1 MPDSRARLYNTLTL
15 ALLVL
20 SVVICAAYAVLFVAA
35 PQGVAAPPT
44 PLRFA
49 TGAQA
54 AGTPGPTD
62 TPAVTPTPS
71 HGLSGAEG
79 RTPRPTN
86 TSTHTPGP
94 SNTPTATPIIT
105 VTLTGRETPTRTPTS
120 SPTPTPSPTRSPF
133 NYVASVEYQRSIYG
147 QNWVGIAGL
156 VYGLDGKHQTN
167 ILVRAWGDSPLGAEG
182 LEIPSGSAVQY
193 GVSGFEFTLGDKP
206 VIGRWSVQLMAGDGK
221 PLSDV
226 IPVEMNSDPRL
237 NLAYIVFVQN
247 H

>member
-15 ALLVL
+15 ALLAL
-20 SVVICAAYAVLFVAA
+20 SAVVCAAYAILFVAA
-35 PQGVAAPPT
+35 PRSIAA
-44 PLRFA
+44 L
-49 TGAQA
+49 
-54 AGTPGPTD
+54 PTD
-62 TPAVTPTPS
+62 TLGPIGTPTVTPTPS
-71 HGLSGAEG
+71 

-86 TSTHTPGP
+86 TSTHTPRP
-94 SNTPTATPIIT
+94 SDTPTATPVIT
-105 VTLTGRETPTRTPTS
+105 VTLTGRETRTRTPTPG
-120 SPTPTPSPTRSPF
+120 PTHTPSPTLSPF

-167 ILVRAWGDSPLGAEG
+167 ILVRARGDPPLGSDG
-182 LEIPSGSAVQY
+182 LEIPSGIAVQY

-206 VIGRWSVQLMAGDGK
+206 VIGRWNVQLIADDGK

>member
-15 ALLVL
+15 ALLAL
-20 SVVICAAYAVLFVAA
+20 SAVVCAAYAILFVAA
-35 PQGVAAPPT
+35 PRSIAA
-44 PLRFA
+44 L
-49 TGAQA
+49 
-54 AGTPGPTD
+54 PTD
-62 TPAVTPTPS
+62 TLGPIGAPASRVTPTPS
-71 HGLSGAEG
+71 HALSEAEG

-86 TSTHTPGP
+86 TSTNTPGP
-94 SNTPTATPIIT
+94 SDTPTATPVIT
-105 VTLTGRETPTRTPTS
+105 VTLTGRETRTRTPTPG
-120 SPTPTPSPTRSPF
+120 PTHTPSPTLSPF

-147 QNWVGIAGL
+147 QNWAGIAGL

-167 ILVRAWGDSPLGAEG
+167 ILVRAWGDPPLGSDG
-182 LEIPSGSAVQY
+182 LEIPSGIAVQY
-193 GVSGFEFTLGDKP
+193 GVSGFEITLGDKP
-206 VIGRWSVQLMAGDGK
+206 VIGRWNVQLIADDGK

>member
-15 ALLVL
+15 ALLAL
-20 SVVICAAYAVLFVAA
+20 SAVVCAAYAVLFVAA
-35 PQGVAAPPT
+35 PRSIAALPT
-44 PLRFA
+44 ETLGPI
-49 TGAQA
+49 
-54 AGTPGPTD
+54 GTPT
-62 TPAVTPTPS
+62 VTPTPS
-71 HGLSGAEG
+71 

-86 TSTHTPGP
+86 TSTHTPRP
-94 SNTPTATPIIT
+94 SDTPTATPVIT
-105 VTLTGRETPTRTPTS
+105 VTLTGRETRTRTPTPG
-120 SPTPTPSPTRSPF
+120 PTHTPSPTLSPF

-167 ILVRAWGDSPLGAEG
+167 ILVRARGDPPLGSDG
-182 LEIPSGSAVQY
+182 LEIPSGIAVQY

-206 VIGRWSVQLMAGDGK
+206 VIGRWNVQLIADDGK

>member
-20 SVVICAAYAVLFVAA
+20 SAVACAAYAVLFVSAPSRSIAA
-35 PQGVAAPPT
+35 LPT
-44 PLRFA
+44 P
-49 TGAQA
+49 
-54 AGTPGPTD
+54 TPGPTLGG
-62 TPAVTPTPS
+62 PLATPTW
-71 HGLSGAEG
+71 
-79 RTPRPTN
+79 TPRPTN
-86 TSTHTPGP
+86 TEIHTPRP
-94 SNTPTATPIIT
+94 SDTPTASPTIT

-147 QNWVGIAGL
+147 QNWIGVAGL

-167 ILVRAWGDSPLGAEG
+167 ILVRAWGDPPLGPEG
-182 LEIPSGSAVQY
+182 LEIPSGIAVQY

-206 VIGRWSVQLMAGDGK
+206 TIGRWSVQMIAGDGK

-226 IPVEMNSDPRL
+226 IAVEMSSDPRL

>member
-15 ALLVL
+15 ALLAL
-20 SVVICAAYAVLFVAA
+20 SAVVCAAYAVLFVAA
-35 PQGVAAPPT
+35 PRSIAALPT
-44 PLRFA
+44 GTLGPI
-49 TGAQA
+49 
-54 AGTPGPTD
+54 GTPTV
-62 TPAVTPTPS
+62 APTPS
-71 HGLSGAEG
+71 

-94 SNTPTATPIIT
+94 SDTPTATPVIT
-105 VTLTGRETPTRTPTS
+105 VTLTGRETRTHTPTPGPS
-120 SPTPTPSPTRSPF
+120 HTPSPTLSPF

-147 QNWVGIAGL
+147 QNWAGIAGL
-156 VYGLDGKHQTN
+156 VYGLDSKHQTN
-167 ILVRAWGDSPLGAEG
+167 ILVRAWGDPPLGPDG
-182 LEIPSGSAVQY
+182 LEIPSGIAVQY
-193 GVSGFEFTLGDKP
+193 GVSGFEITLGDKP
-206 VIGRWSVQLMAGDGK
+206 VIGRWNVQLIADDGK

>member
-15 ALLVL
+15 ALLAL
-20 SVVICAAYAVLFVAA
+20 SAVVCAAYAVLFVAA
-35 PQGVAAPPT
+35 PRSIAA
-44 PLRFA
+44 R
-49 TGAQA
+49 
-54 AGTPGPTD
+54 PTD
-62 TPAVTPTPS
+62 TLGPIGTPTVAPTPS
-71 HGLSGAEG
+71 

-94 SNTPTATPIIT
+94 SDTPTATPVIT
-105 VTLTGRETPTRTPTS
+105 VTLTGRETRTHTPTPGPS
-120 SPTPTPSPTRSPF
+120 HTPSPTLSPF

-147 QNWVGIAGL
+147 QNWAGIAGL

-167 ILVRAWGDSPLGAEG
+167 ILVRAWGDPPLGPDG
-182 LEIPSGSAVQY
+182 LEIPSGIAVQY
-193 GVSGFEFTLGDKP
+193 GVSGFEITLGDKP
-206 VIGRWSVQLMAGDGK
+206 VIGRWNVQLIADDGE

>member
-1 MPDSRARLYNTLTL
+1 MT
-15 ALLVL
+15 
-20 SVVICAAYAVLFVAA
+20 
-35 PQGVAAPPT
+35 GV
-44 PLRFA
+44 
-49 TGAQA
+49 
-54 AGTPGPTD
+54 
-62 TPAVTPTPS
+62 AVTPTPS
-71 HGLSGAEG
+71 

-94 SNTPTATPIIT
+94 SDTPTATPVIT
-105 VTLTGRETPTRTPTS
+105 VTLTGRETRTRTPTPG
-120 SPTPTPSPTRSPF
+120 PTHTPSPTLSPF

-167 ILVRAWGDSPLGAEG
+167 ILVRARGDPPLGSDG
-182 LEIPSGSAVQY
+182 LEIPSGIAVQY

-206 VIGRWSVQLMAGDGK
+206 VIGRWNVQLIADDGK